1 MALRIEDYA
10 IIGDCKSAALVG
22 SDGSIDWLCW
32 PRFDSAACFAALLG
46 TSENGRWLIAPTLAP
61 LAVKRQYRAGTLVLE
76 TEFQTETGRAAILDF
91 MPPADGA
98 DLVRIVMG
106 RSGRVDFRTEYVARF
121 NYGATI
127 PWVRRLYD
135 GAISAVAGSERL
147 VLRSQVP
154 LYGEDLKTV
163 GEFTVEDGQSVAFVL
178 SYGAAFLGPP
188 SAIDPFESLE
198 RTETFWRNWSDR
210 CPDVGPWTEAV
221 KRSLIT
227 LKALTYAP
235 TGGIVAAATTS
246 LPEQLGGVRN
256 WDYRY
261 CWLRD
266 ATFTI
271 LALMKLGYHDEAR
284 AWRDWLVRA
293 IAGSPHQVQI
303 MYGVGGER
311 WLPELLLPWLK
322 GYANSSPVRIGN
334 AASDQM
340 QIDVFGE
347 IADAMFQAL
356 KAGMAPPERSRI
368 LRPLILD
375 YLAEAW
381 QQPDEGIWEVR
392 GGPQHFVHSKVMA
405 WVAFDRAASDL
416 ETQAFHESG
425 RRWRKIADEIHAEVC
440 ERGFDRNLNS
450 FVQAYGAARLDASL
464 LLIPLVGFL
473 PADDPR
479 TQGTLRAIENKLLFN
494 DEFVLRYE
502 PENSSDGLPPGEGAF
517 LACSFWLV
525 DNYIL
530 QGRYEDAQRLFERL
544 LARCNDVGLLAEE
557 LDPASGRMLG
567 NFPQAYSHVGL
578 INCALNLSRRAG
590 PAEERAASRSTGG
603 ATDQPAA
610 SARSGRHLEH
620 GRYVCR
626 IRSFATI
633 QADDPCEFSR
643 SGVLDEGWIAEAA
656 RSSQGIGGSGGH
668 QLTKGQ
674 PWQIDLSDEQIDRLR
689 ARLRRTKRSRKEA
702 S

>member
-10 IIGDCKSAALVG
+10 LIGDCKTAALVG

-32 PRFDSAACFAALLG
+32 PRFDSTACFAALLG
-46 TSENGRWLIAPTLAP
+46 TPENGRWLIAPTLAP
-61 LAVKRQYRAGTLVLE
+61 LGVKRRYRPGTLVLE

-121 NYGATI
+121 DYGATI

-135 GAISAVAGSERL
+135 GAISAVAGPERL
-147 VLRSQVP
+147 VLRSQVA

-163 GEFTVEDGQSVAFVL
+163 AEFTVEDGQSVAFVL
-178 SYGAAFLGPP
+178 SYGASFLAPP
-188 SAIDPFESLE
+188 SAIDPFESLD
-198 RTETFWRNWSDR
+198 RTETFWREWSGR
-210 CPDVGPWTEAV
+210 CPYVGPWTEAV

-284 AWRDWLVRA
+284 AWRDWFVRA

-322 GYANSSPVRIGN
+322 GYADSSPVRIGN
-334 AASDQM
+334 AASDQT

-347 IADAMFQAL
+347 IADAMFQSL
-356 KAGMAPPERSRI
+356 KAGMDPPERTRT

-375 YLAEAW
+375 YLAEVW
-381 QQPDEGIWEVR
+381 RQPDEGIWEVR

-416 ETQAFHESG
+416 EMQAFHESG
-425 RRWRKIADEIHAEVC
+425 RRWREIADEIHAEVC
-440 ERGFDRNLNS
+440 ERGFDCDLNS
-450 FVQAYGAARLDASL
+450 FVQAYGARRLDASL

-479 TQGTLRAIENKLLFN
+479 IQGTLRAIENKLLFN

-502 PENSSDGLPPGEGAF
+502 PDNASDGLPPGEGAF

-525 DNYIL
+525 DNYVL
-530 QGRYEDAQRLFERL
+530 QGRYEDAQRVFERL

-557 LDPASGRMLG
+557 IDPASGRMLG
-567 NFPQAYSHVGL
+567 NFPQAFSHVGL
-578 INCALNLSRRAG
+578 INCALNMSHWAG
-590 PAEERAASRSTGG
+590 PAKERAASRSTGAG
-603 ATDQPAA
+603 M
-610 SARSGRHLEH
+610 G
-620 GRYVCR
+620 
-626 IRSFATI
+626 
-633 QADDPCEFSR
+633 
-643 SGVLDEGWIAEAA
+643 
-656 RSSQGIGGSGGH
+656 
-668 QLTKGQ
+668 
-674 PWQIDLSDEQIDRLR
+674 
-689 ARLRRTKRSRKEA
+689 
-702 S
+702 